1 MISRLRPG
9 HQDIRRRDFIRT
21 GVAAGLALVAPGWLS
36 SRAEAALR
44 IGDRPPESTL
54 NDLKGNPFNLPG
66 AFKGKVALIHFWAS
80 WCPSCRK
87 EMVLLET
94 IHQHYGP
101 KGILPCS
108 IDVGETKE
116 AAQQYLRN
124 VKITYPVL
132 LDPRSSTARQFG
144 ISGIPTSYVL
154 NRENIIRFKILG
166 EPNQEGLDRIIKG
179 LL

>member
-1 MISRLRPG
+1 M
-9 HQDIRRRDFIRT
+9 QRRDFWKICL
-21 GVAAGLALVAPGWLS
+21 AAGWGFIIPGWLS
-36 SRAEAALR
+36 PKAEAGLR
-44 IGDRPPESTL
+44 IGDIPPRMIL
-54 NDLKGNPFNLPG
+54 NDLKGTPFNLPG

-87 EMVLLET
+87 EMILLET

-144 ISGIPTSYVL
+144 VSGIPTSYVL
-154 NRENIIRFKILG
+154 NRETIIRFKILG

>member
-1 MISRLRPG
+1 M
-9 HQDIRRRDFIRT
+9 QRRDFWKICL
-21 GVAAGLALVAPGWLS
+21 AAGWGFIIPGGLPH
-36 SRAEAALR
+36 RAEAALK

-54 NDLKGNPFNLPG
+54 NDLKGNPFKLPG

-166 EPNQEGLDRIIKG
+166 EPNQEGLDRIIRA